1 MRKRIR
7 FSDDWYFCPH
17 QVTAGEDGQFERVH
31 LPHSNYILPYHNF
44 DEKVYQFTSTYRKRF
59 TLPYPQN
66 GGRIFLDF
74 DGAMM
79 AATIILNEQEF
90 PEHRGGYVPF
100 SLDITDYVVDGENE
114 LIVLL
119 DSSERKDI
127 PPYGYVVDYL
137 SFGGIYRD
145 VWLRYTPA
153 IYLDN
158 VFITTENVLDSEA
171 NIKVGVRVH
180 NQSTDTQPV
189 IIETIIRTSDGQ
201 EIARFSSQPL
211 ELTTQ
216 TQQEVELKSPVTGF
230 ALWTLDEPNLY
241 TAEII
246 IKRDGEAVDRIE
258 ERFGFREAAFK
269 EDGFYLNGEKIY
281 LRGLNRHQTYPY
293 IGSAA
298 PERLQKRDADIIKYD
313 LGCNI
318 VRTSHYP
325 QSPYFLDRCDEI
337 GLLVFEEIPGWQHVG
352 DEGWQALALRD
363 LQVMIERDRN
373 RPAIVLWG
381 VRINESLDNDEFYEK
396 TNALARKLDPTRQ
409 TGGVRFFQQSNFLE
423 DVFTFNDFSNGVE
436 SPLHRPHLIT
446 EFAGHMYPTKTWD
459 NEDRVLEHA
468 LLHTRVHNQAMAT
481 EGVSGAIGWCAFDYN
496 THKEFGSGDKICY
509 HGVMDIFRL
518 PKFAAYFYSSQISPE
533 ERIVLQAAT
542 YWTNGDRSGGGND
555 PLVIFSNCDE
565 IEVYIGERLIGKFEP
580 DRTRYPNLAHP
591 PFTVEG
597 LGMRWG
603 DAYDDLRVIGY
614 YQGNKVAEQQID
626 ASNTPHTLKLWCD
639 DTQLYA
645 DGCDMTRVAFQVVD
659 KYGNRLPYA
668 HTLVELSLEG
678 YGELIGENPFVLV
691 GGQGAVYLK
700 AGETSGIVHI
710 TAKARGLPEAKVS
723 VTLIT
728 P

>member
-1 MRKRIR
+1 
-7 FSDDWYFCPH
+7 
-17 QVTAGEDGQFERVH
+17 
-31 LPHSNYILPYHNF
+31 
-44 DEKVYQFTSTYRKRF
+44 
-59 TLPYPQN
+59 
-66 GGRIFLDF
+66 
-74 DGAMM
+74 
-79 AATIILNEQEF
+79 
-90 PEHRGGYVPF
+90 
-100 SLDITDYVVDGENE
+100 
-114 LIVLL
+114 
-119 DSSERKDI
+119 
-127 PPYGYVVDYL
+127 
-137 SFGGIYRD
+137 
-145 VWLRYTPA
+145 
-153 IYLDN
+153 
-158 VFITTENVLDSEA
+158 
-171 NIKVGVRVH
+171 
-180 NQSTDTQPV
+180 
-189 IIETIIRTSDGQ
+189 
-201 EIARFSSQPL
+201 
-211 ELTTQ
+211 
-216 TQQEVELKSPVTGF
+216 LKSPVTGF

-468 LLHTRVHNQAMAT
+468 LLHTRVHNQA
-481 EGVSGAIGWCAFDYN
+481 
-496 THKEFGSGDKICY
+496 
-509 HGVMDIFRL
+509 
-518 PKFAAYFYSSQISPE
+518 
-533 ERIVLQAAT
+533 
-542 YWTNGDRSGGGND
+542 
-555 PLVIFSNCDE
+555 
-565 IEVYIGERLIGKFEP
+565 
-580 DRTRYPNLAHP
+580 
-591 PFTVEG
+591 
-597 LGMRWG
+597 
-603 DAYDDLRVIGY
+603 
-614 YQGNKVAEQQID
+614 
-626 ASNTPHTLKLWCD
+626 
-639 DTQLYA
+639 
-645 DGCDMTRVAFQVVD
+645 
-659 KYGNRLPYA
+659 
-668 HTLVELSLEG
+668 
-678 YGELIGENPFVLV
+678 
-691 GGQGAVYLK
+691 
-700 AGETSGIVHI
+700 
-710 TAKARGLPEAKVS
+710 
-723 VTLIT
+723 
-728 P
+728 